1 MNKERLTSVA
11 ITLANLETNPNG
23 DSDLQQIFR
32 NNVSEL
38 PSIA

>member
-11 ITLANLETNPNG
+11 IANLETNPNG